1 MSLDTPLCVEDLTML
16 RRFVPGAQLN
26 LLLQFTGGEEKQH
39 FLTLLAELAAR
50 IKAMPMTRG
59 TESVD
64 DPIVHLHYFR
74 GNVDVWITERDIG
87 DGRCP
92 KGLGPQ
98 HQAFGYVDLGYG
110 PELGYVSLP
119 EIFSTRVELDLNW
132 TPKPVSQVL
141 REHEQAQAVEA

>member
-1 MSLDTPLCVEDLTML
+1 MNHQPILSVEDLTML

-39 FLTLLAELAAR
+39 FVTLLAELAAR

-59 TESVD
+59 TENVD
-64 DPIVHLHYFR
+64 DPIVHLHYFH
-74 GNVDVWITERDIG
+74 GNTDVWITERDIG

-98 HQAFGYVDLGYG
+98 HQAFGCVDLGYG

-119 EIFSTRVELDLNW
+119 ELFEAGFELDLYW
-132 TPKPVSQVL
+132 TAIPYSRVRQRAS
-141 REHEQAQAVEA
+141 A